1 MNMFNGFSIFF
12 FIYIKIWNDLSFY
25 NDYHFWIYTY
35 LLLYLLHYVTL
46 IILYTFDSIDM
57 KISSFDSSN
66 SESKILNFIM
76 LFINIPCHL
85 VFLSAC
91 GHRAFTVCS
100 SWAYRSQCCAFRSV
114 IIHKAF
120 TVHSQCV
127 HDALSNV
134 SAFVHCLD
142 FIHLY
147 CLLELRSGKIIKTKI
162 SMCSLNNNRKFI

>member
-1 MNMFNGFSIFF
+1 MNIFNGFSIFF
-12 FIYIKIWNDLSFY
+12 FIYIKNWNDLSFY

-91 GHRAFTVCS
+91 AHRAFTVCS
-100 SWAYRSQCCAFRSV
+100 SWAYLHNVALSALLSFIKHSPCTHSVFTMRSAMFQRL
-114 IIHKAF
+114 F
-120 TVHSQCV
+120 TV
-127 HDALSNV
+127 
-134 SAFVHCLD
+134 
-142 FIHLY
+142 
-147 CLLELRSGKIIKTKI
+147 
-162 SMCSLNNNRKFI
+162 